1 MAFDP
6 DEFLKSSEP
15 QPSAFDPDKFLQDTA
30 PKPDPTVDRLETLH
44 NTSSDT
50 PENAARFKQ
59 LADSS
64 GVTYEVAKAIP
75 DKIEADSKRVDW
87 KAFTSEA
94 PKVAKHLAA
103 DPVAFDIAKYDIG
116 VLKKIEQSRRPA
128 PTSMDVLESH
138 ADTLG
143 DKTRQWMTGLF
154 MAGDSGVA
162 NMMGNKNANGWYYRQ
177 NQDDIEGRIA
187 AISSEKDPAKQLQMA
202 QEYGLDEVPRY
213 VNKERSVNDRALRAA
228 ITDKLSTQTFEALP
242 TQADRVARRDVL
254 TDQVKYQAE
263 KIAEKSVRTQAYTAP
278 WVVDNAL
285 TFMEQMGFG
294 LAGSAVAGPV
304 GGAVAFGAP
313 VFGSSYAENKA
324 EGASDQTA
332 AINAT
337 TDTAIETVTEMFG
350 AKSIKEVAGGLIP
363 IVEGIG
369 KAMGENFA
377 QEMLAQTAHQVADGL
392 MKEEF
397 VQVPDYIEKLDIPVF
412 AKQVLAN
419 IDDQFQAGSA
429 GLVGGG
435 VMASGGAAYNNAIKP
450 VSEKI
455 KARFTA
461 TQQAERSVASVNAEL
476 SAIGESKLLQTSPK
490 TLHQL
495 MDVMDGDE
503 KQDLYIDPTELFQG
517 GVSKDAF
524 LQAVPGAAQEIA
536 DAEVNGGVIKVSRN
550 ELLVGI
556 KAANNP
562 EMEAEVVRHI
572 KVDAKGRSMAELE
585 AEQGNLSN
593 ELQDLADKA
602 VSQFAEESKGN
613 QDLQDLLATIKEDL
627 KAAGTPEGNE
637 YRAMLW
643 ASLANAQ
650 GKASG
655 QSAMDVYKQQ
665 FRGKVSN
672 ESLGGDVFNQQNP
685 FTPENG
691 FETVEEI
698 DFSLPEGFTSLD
710 DGSNVKPSASENGG
724 ADGKQPELD
733 EFGDRRT
740 NPDDKDIQLSNFPKA
755 RGWRVYDKAQLLEGI
770 RLASDKI
777 RGELG
782 RTGSS
787 ESQATRELTSGPLGP
802 FTSSSVSSEIKGDR
816 LFIYYVGQEQAE
828 LGLTDEA
835 ALTVILNKTGEL
847 VVNGPPADSATFE
860 EFKKLGWADFAEMK
874 GGEKSDY
881 WTSLTG
887 FEGLDGAKGLLNP
900 GTAAMLADAHA
911 RLRAWRGEDKVL
923 INWVRYTGATGNALK
938 GRKGVAFF
946 QNGSKPWYKSALSEA
961 ATNLKQEKGTPEQ
974 MMAILS
980 KTPGVK
986 PAELEATGL
995 PEYLQMQGKSV
1006 TKQQIIDYLAGNGV
1020 QVQETM
1026 LGDSVD
1032 ASLPEGWT
1040 VQYETE
1046 AGEYVVRDE
1055 DGEEISSDTTR
1066 EDAIR
1071 GAMDTDVVAESDSP
1085 KFGQYVLPGGKNYRE
1100 LLLTLPQSSVLPNG
1114 WEIKHFPYA
1123 NQYALYN
1130 ERGEQVTRRP
1140 TKEQLLEIAG
1150 KSNGANFKSSHYD
1163 QPNILAHVRFNER
1176 TDADGKRVL
1185 FIEEIQSDWAQAGRK
1200 SGFQRAVDD
1209 SATDPAFGSNV
1220 TIASRLQQAKEI
1232 EEALPALR
1240 AKALQFIQDTY
1251 KELGVDVGSNDR
1263 AASVIADETKWR
1275 SFQENFVSDKES
1287 PIAKYISEV
1296 NAAALWRREAES
1308 IRSQRMKE
1316 QNRLPTSA
1324 PFVTS
1329 TDAWVGLSM
1338 KRMIAYAAQNG
1349 FDRIAWTTGEQQA
1362 DRYDLSKQVDSVKV
1376 FHDAN
1381 GTYEVR
1387 AIKDGEIISSQT
1399 NMEESK
1405 LESVVGKDLAQKI
1418 INEEGEQD
1426 KKTGFYTYKG
1436 DDLKVGGEGM
1446 KSFYDQIVPKVA
1458 KEITKKMGG
1467 KLTAVQIVGAYNED
1481 IRISSFPDGTAMV
1494 EGQGQDKEFDTV
1506 AEAEAYRNELMG
1518 AQQQPGF
1525 DITPEMRSA
1534 VESGLPLFQNN
1545 EKAKGA
1551 FNPSTRD
1558 IALFAQADLSTFLH
1572 ETGHLFLE
1580 IQMEMAAAENAS
1592 ERMVKDADN
1601 VLKWFGIKGETAEDR
1616 RAAWSAMSVDQ
1627 QRQYHEKYAESFEQ
1641 YLFEGKAPSVELR
1654 DSFRTFRQW
1663 LTHVY
1668 KSISKFL
1675 LGHDGAKLND
1685 EVRGIFDRM
1694 LATEEQIKQAE
1705 ESSGL
1710 YQFFT
1715 EKPEGLSQ
1723 GEWDNYLRAVD
1734 EATQSAVDQLQSRSI
1749 RDLKWATGAQNKAL
1763 KALQRQAKSER
1774 RIAHMDARKVVLSR
1788 PEYRAWQFL
1797 TAPVEG
1803 VEASN
1808 KKAKAS
1814 AEVEPHRDSLFTAI
1828 AKLGGLNKDQ
1838 AVSQYGI
1845 DPKDFH
1851 NRKGSIVGKPVLRA
1865 TGGLSPDAMAEAL
1878 SQFGYMKLDDNGK
1891 WDILD
1896 LDDML
1901 RNEAAGDLVYSQNAD
1916 YDLLLGKPVIAPNAE
1931 DVDFMGGRISR
1942 QAIRELYDDADLQE
1956 MQGEQV
1962 DTAGKLTQRLI
1973 DTKSKEQRGKWE
1985 IVDYIE
1991 RKIKQQY
1998 IDSNGNER
2006 TKTVGD
2012 WNNAEVSSGSG
2023 QRIVNVFYLKNKD
2036 TGEVLP
2042 FGSDTAYSALGL
2054 RDSAQAQKEAEL
2066 FVSQNDAQIKE
2077 DDAVAKTAEK
2087 NASDNKGDAFKSR
2100 YKIDPNT
2107 SPLNGYSGLVALEK
2121 DGKWFVAINDKQAER
2136 LIRRGWKS
2144 ESLQSIDTSPT
2155 AFMQKGGMDIQ
2166 APISMMQSDSSGLLF
2181 QPAYHGTPYKFDKF
2195 SLEHMGKGEGAQAY
2209 GWGLYFA
2216 GNKDVAEY
2224 YRQAL
2229 TQTYGLLDSSGNP
2242 VKMVTQDES
2251 AALAF
2256 VQANGHDFDKGIAD
2270 LKEVAKTK
2278 PHFAAAVPIVE
2289 RWKADGFGFGFKAG
2303 KEGQLYKVEIPEDD
2317 TYLLW
2322 DRPLSEQPQFI
2333 QDALAKHDPD
2343 SYAKDGNDYDEME
2356 HGQSIYKRLEDHF
2369 AKNLDSRKS
2378 GLYSLEEADEA
2389 ASKYLHSL
2397 GINGIKYLDGSSR
2410 GKGEGDYNYV
2420 IFDDNAVQILETFYQ
2435 KGGKDKG
2442 SNKLDQFLSD
2452 DGLHPDVVA
2461 DLFGFSSG
2469 DELIK
2474 KLARAPDPVSEIE
2487 RLTDQFMVERHADL
2501 ASPEAMQEAALD
2513 AVHNKAR
2520 ARMVATELA
2529 ILQKAM
2535 GSQRMLVKQAKAY
2548 ADRIVGKTT
2557 VRDLKPARYEAS
2569 EAKAAKEAVK
2579 LQAQGKTKEAA
2590 IQLRN
2595 RVLHNATATA
2605 VRDANTDVEKAR
2617 KFFAKI
2623 ALASNEKNV
2632 KRGRDADVVNAINA
2646 VLAQYGFSTKKEKT
2660 ALEYLSI
2667 VEQYDPEMAGF
2678 LKPIV
2683 ENAMMNAKNWQTMSF
2698 DEFMGMRDEIDSL
2711 WYMAKRSR
2719 QMEVDGK
2726 RLDLDE
2732 ASAMLMERMQQIGI
2746 PQDMPGKTSAI
2757 TPKESAMRSLQYA
2770 GALLRRVEQWAE
2782 AKDGKFGGAFLR
2794 LIFQPVKIA
2803 ADSYR
2808 RDRAIY
2814 RKKFK
2819 DLVQSLPD
2827 MKRGTISAPELDY
2840 VFGNGDQKVG
2850 MAELLHAVLHT
2861 GNESNKRKL
2870 LLGGRPDS
2878 PWASLREDGTLD
2890 TGRWDA
2896 FMARAVREGLLTKA
2910 HFDFAQGIWD
2920 LLEETKPLAQK
2931 THREVFGRYFD
2942 EVSAD
2947 QFGIQFPNG
2956 EIVTYRG
2963 GYVPAQVDSRLVNDA
2978 AIRELVDSEN
2988 QNMAYSF
2995 PATSKGFTKARVEYN
3010 RPLLLNISSLTQ
3022 HMDKVLLFSHME
3034 PAVRDVN
3041 RLLKRTDVSEP
3052 LSRID
3057 PAAYSGM
3064 LLPWLNRAAR
3074 QSVETPI
3081 TGDGGMARLLT
3092 GIRNRSGMGLMFG
3105 NISNTLQQITGV
3117 SNALTK
3123 VKGSHLRRAVAT
3135 YIASPREMAERVS
3148 ASSDFMRNRMDN
3160 EIAAI
3165 TEQMNLILLDPTLFE
3180 KSKEWTQKHAYFL
3193 QSAFDNV
3200 MSPIVWTGAYNQA
3213 VTEGMTEVDA
3223 GRFADGVVRQTQ
3235 GTTLPE
3241 DVSRIETGPAYA
3253 RVFTQFT
3260 NYFNMLANTNVTE
3273 LQKTAQDVGLKK
3285 GAGRALGVFFYG
3297 VLAPAWIAEAISLSL
3312 RGGPEDDDD
3321 DGYLDDWLSQVIGM
3335 GTLKM
3340 LLAGV
3345 PFVGQFANAGIAR
3358 FNGNPLDDRVSLSPA
3373 VSLLE
3378 SGFGAPYSVYKA
3390 IVDDGDKRKAV
3401 RDVATLLT
3409 LATGLPFIAAAR
3421 PVGYLAAVADDKVEP
3436 TNVLDFAR
3444 GTVTGVASPQSK

>member
-1 MAFDP
+1 
-6 DEFLKSSEP
+6 L
-15 QPSAFDPDKFLQDTA
+15 
-30 PKPDPTVDRLETLH
+30 
-44 NTSSDT
+44 
-50 PENAARFKQ
+50 
-59 LADSS
+59 
-64 GVTYEVAKAIP
+64 
-75 DKIEADSKRVDW
+75 
-87 KAFTSEA
+87 
-94 PKVAKHLAA
+94 
-103 DPVAFDIAKYDIG
+103 
-116 VLKKIEQSRRPA
+116 
-128 PTSMDVLESH
+128 
-138 ADTLG
+138 
-143 DKTRQWMTGLF
+143 
-154 MAGDSGVA
+154 
-162 NMMGNKNANGWYYRQ
+162 
-177 NQDDIEGRIA
+177 
-187 AISSEKDPAKQLQMA
+187 
-202 QEYGLDEVPRY
+202 
-213 VNKERSVNDRALRAA
+213 
-228 ITDKLSTQTFEALP
+228 
-242 TQADRVARRDVL
+242 
-254 TDQVKYQAE
+254 
-263 KIAEKSVRTQAYTAP
+263 
-278 WVVDNAL
+278 
-285 TFMEQMGFG
+285 
-294 LAGSAVAGPV
+294 
-304 GGAVAFGAP
+304 
-313 VFGSSYAENKA
+313 
-324 EGASDQTA
+324 
-332 AINAT
+332 
-337 TDTAIETVTEMFG
+337 
-350 AKSIKEVAGGLIP
+350 
-363 IVEGIG
+363 
-369 KAMGENFA
+369 
-377 QEMLAQTAHQVADGL
+377 
-392 MKEEF
+392 
-397 VQVPDYIEKLDIPVF
+397 
-412 AKQVLAN
+412 
-419 IDDQFQAGSA
+419 
-429 GLVGGG
+429 
-435 VMASGGAAYNNAIKP
+435 
-450 VSEKI
+450 
-455 KARFTA
+455 
-461 TQQAERSVASVNAEL
+461 
-476 SAIGESKLLQTSPK
+476 
-490 TLHQL
+490 
-495 MDVMDGDE
+495 
-503 KQDLYIDPTELFQG
+503 
-517 GVSKDAF
+517 
-524 LQAVPGAAQEIA
+524 
-536 DAEVNGGVIKVSRN
+536 
-550 ELLVGI
+550 
-556 KAANNP
+556 
-562 EMEAEVVRHI
+562 
-572 KVDAKGRSMAELE
+572 
-585 AEQGNLSN
+585 
-593 ELQDLADKA
+593 
-602 VSQFAEESKGN
+602 
-613 QDLQDLLATIKEDL
+613 
-627 KAAGTPEGNE
+627 
-637 YRAMLW
+637 
-643 ASLANAQ
+643 
-650 GKASG
+650 
-655 QSAMDVYKQQ
+655 
-665 FRGKVSN
+665 
-672 ESLGGDVFNQQNP
+672 
-685 FTPENG
+685 
-691 FETVEEI
+691 
-698 DFSLPEGFTSLD
+698 
-710 DGSNVKPSASENGG
+710 
-724 ADGKQPELD
+724 
-733 EFGDRRT
+733 
-740 NPDDKDIQLSNFPKA
+740 
-755 RGWRVYDKAQLLEGI
+755 RVYDKAQLLEGI

-782 RTGSS
+782 GTGSS

-816 LFIYYVGQEQAE
+816 LFVYYVGQEQAE

-946 QNGSKPWYKSALSEA
+946 QSKNQTE
-961 ATNLKQEKGTPEQ
+961 TP
-974 MMAILS
+974 AF
-980 KTPGVK
+980 KK
-986 PAELEATGL
+986 WF
-995 PEYLQMQGKSV
+995 
-1006 TKQQIIDYLAGNGV
+1006 
-1020 QVQETM
+1020 
-1026 LGDSVD
+1026 GDSK
-1032 ASLPEGWT
+1032 
-1040 VQYETE
+1040 
-1046 AGEYVVRDE
+1046 VV
-1055 DGEEISSDTTR
+1055 
-1066 EDAIR
+1066 
-1071 GAMDTDVVAESDSP
+1071 
-1085 KFGQYVLPGGKNYRE
+1085 
-1100 LLLTLPQSSVLPNG
+1100 
-1114 WEIKHFPYA
+1114 
-1123 NQYALYN
+1123 
-1130 ERGEQVTRRP
+1130 
-1140 TKEQLLEIAG
+1140 
-1150 KSNGANFKSSHYD
+1150 
-1163 QPNILAHVRFNER
+1163 
-1176 TDADGKRVL
+1176 DADGKPLVVYHATVEDFNAFRNNSRGLHFVSPSKEWASDFITEEESVL
-1185 FIEEIQSDWAQAGRK
+1185 HDGSSVMPLYVSAQNPFDFENKAH
-1200 SGFQRAVDD
+1200 VDKLAKNA
-1209 SATDPAFGSNV
+1209 SLGALAIKQIKEGHW
-1220 TIASRLQQAKEI
+1220 SRLE
-1232 EEALPALR
+1232 
-1240 AKALQFIQDTY
+1240 
-1251 KELGVDVGSNDR
+1251 DR
-1263 AASVIADETKWR
+1263 
-1275 SFQENFVSDKES
+1275 
-1287 PIAKYISEV
+1287 
-1296 NAAALWRREAES
+1296 
-1308 IRSQRMKE
+1308 
-1316 QNRLPTSA
+1316 
-1324 PFVTS
+1324 
-1329 TDAWVGLSM
+1329 
-1338 KRMIAYAAQNG
+1338 
-1349 FDRIAWTTGEQQA
+1349 TTI
-1362 DRYDLSKQVDSVKV
+1362 K
-1376 FHDAN
+1376 
-1381 GTYEVR
+1381 
-1387 AIKDGEIISSQT
+1387 AIKD
-1399 NMEESK
+1399 
-1405 LESVVGKDLAQKI
+1405 L
-1418 INEEGEQD
+1418 
-1426 KKTGFYTYKG
+1426 
-1436 DDLKVGGEGM
+1436 
-1446 KSFYDQIVPKVA
+1446 
-1458 KEITKKMGG
+1458 
-1467 KLTAVQIVGAYNED
+1467 
-1481 IRISSFPDGTAMV
+1481 
-1494 EGQGQDKEFDTV
+1494 
-1506 AEAEAYRNELMG
+1506 
-1518 AQQQPGF
+1518 GF
-1525 DITPEMRSA
+1525 DGVYVMENDVKNLGVFDSTQIKSA
-1534 VESGLPLFQNN
+1534 TGNN
-1545 EKAKGA
+1545 GAFDSNDPSILNQEARGA
-1551 FNPSTRD
+1551 FNPQTRD

-1601 VLKWFGIKGETAEDR
+1601 VLKWFGIKGETVEDR
-1616 RAAWSAMSVDQ
+1616 RAAWSAMTVDQ

-1641 YLFEGKAPSVELR
+1641 YLFEGKAPSIELR

-1694 LATEEQIKQAE
+1694 LATEEQIKAAE
-1705 ESSGL
+1705 DSSGL

-1749 RDLKWATGAQNKAL
+1749 RDLKWAAGAQNKAL

-1774 RIAHMDARKVVLSR
+1774 RIARMDARKAVLSR

-1845 DPKDFH
+1845 DPKDYL
-1851 NRKGSIVGKPVLRA
+1851 RKGGVFGKPVLRNE
-1865 TGGLSPDAMAEAL
+1865 GGLSPDAMAEAL

-1942 QAIRELYDDADLQE
+1942 LALRDMFDDADLQE
-1956 MQGEQV
+1956 MQGSSSLN
-1962 DTAGKLTQRLI
+1962 GKAT
-1973 DTKSKEQRGKWE
+1973 
-1985 IVDYIE
+1985 Y
-1991 RKIKQQY
+1991 
-1998 IDSNGNER
+1998 
-2006 TKTVGD
+2006 
-2012 WNNAEVSSGSG
+2012 
-2023 QRIVNVFYLKNKD
+2023 
-2036 TGEVLP
+2036 
-2042 FGSDTAYSALGL
+2042 
-2054 RDSAQAQKEAEL
+2054 
-2066 FVSQNDAQIKE
+2066 
-2077 DDAVAKTAEK
+2077 
-2087 NASDNKGDAFKSR
+2087 GDANEQAKQEIAASVKGYGQSDLFSDVQPDGGKNTAANKKRKGGRARAGDVQSAERIQDKAKLATVVGRATIKRVDVGFDALDTPKKVAAASSFLYKS
-2100 YKIDPNT
+2100 PQET
-2107 SPLNGYSGLVALEK
+2107 MLVIAVDK
-2121 DGKWFVAINDKQAER
+2121 DGKPISMLRHTLGLADRSSVDPGIIAGWAINTPGAAKIWLSHNHPSGLSTLSESDKIVSKAIANLMRDSGVESMGIMAVGEDGEFSFEPSYASDKATVTRGKQAEKEKENFIDVQER
-2136 LIRRGWKS
+2136 EFERTAKYSDPVDPQSVVSVVKALSGNQDGIMLLDTQNAPVGYLPIDWSKADKIRGTDTQRDILKALEVSNAQNVIFNIQDKNSIANGALQNIAS
-2144 ESLQSIDTSPT
+2144 IINMATANTIDAIIAGESM
-2155 AFMQKGGMDIQ
+2155 AMKGNV
-2166 APISMMQSDSSGLLF
+2166 PIGQNEYY

-2322 DRPLSEQPQFI
+2322 DRPLSDDAK
-2333 QDALAKHDPD
+2333 DALRGKIKTNG
-2343 SYAKDGNDYDEME
+2343 KDIIDTLADGATGKDL
-2356 HGQSIYKRLEDHF
+2356 YKRISQL
-2369 AKNLDSRKS
+2369 LD
-2378 GLYSLEEADEA
+2378 GDDQ
-2389 ASKYLHSL
+2389 ASKFLHKH
-2397 GINGIKYLDGSSR
+2397 GISGIKYLDGVSR
-2410 GKGEGDYNYV
+2410 GKSEGNYNYV

-2435 KGGKDKG
+2435 KGSKDKG
-2442 SNKLDQFLSD
+2442 GNKLDQFLSD

-2474 KLARAPDPVSEIE
+2474 KLASAPDPVSEIE
-2487 RLTDQFMVERHADL
+2487 RLTDQFMTERHADL

-2595 RVLHNATATA
+2595 RVLHNATASA
-2605 VRDANTDVEKAR
+2605 VRDASTDVEKAR

-2814 RKKFK
+2814 RKKFT
-2819 DLVQSLPD
+2819 DLAQSLPD

-3200 MSPIVWTGAYNQA
+3200 VSTIVWTGAYNQA
-3213 VTEGMTEVDA
+3213 VTEGMTEMDA
-3223 GRFADGVVRQTQ
+3223 VRFADGVVRQTQ

-3253 RVFTQFT
+3253 RVFTQFIG
-3260 NYFNMLANTNVTE
+3260 YFNMLANTNATE
-3273 LQKTAQDVGLKK
+3273 LQKIAQDVGLKK

-3378 SGFGAPYSVYKA
+3378 SGFGSPYSVYKA
-3390 IVDDGDKRKAV
+3390 IADDGDKRKAV